1 MRRAAALPLVLFAM
15 TMVSA
20 LAVGGTYVTRQLAA
34 SARSA
39 ERRAQLEPEAERALA
54 EAIVTWD
61 SVARSAQQVGTVASL
76 SMNGVGGVR
85 TEAWITRTTAL
96 TYWLVA
102 EASDDTPPSLRR
114 RIGVV
119 IRASGGVAAL
129 VSQRAWSELP

>member
-1 MRRAAALPLVLFAM
+1 MRRGAALPLVLLAM

-34 SARSA
+34 SARTA
-39 ERRAQLEPEAERALA
+39 ERRAELEPEAERALA

-61 SVARSAQQVGTVASL
+61 SVARREQQVGTVAVLPTSGMGSL
-76 SMNGVGGVR
+76 R
-85 TEAWITRTTAL
+85 TEAWITRATAT

-102 EASDDTPPSLRR
+102 ESSEDTPPSLHR
-114 RIGVV
+114 RIGLV
-119 IRASGGVAAL
+119 IRVSGGAAAL